1 MIRSFVFQNG
11 KLLGQDIELI
21 QLQTLLADPT
31 LMIWVD
37 LDNPAESEWKTVLED
52 IFKFHPLAIED
63 CISISQTPK
72 VDDYETYLYMVI
84 HAVDFS
90 RKTEQF
96 STTELDFFLG
106 KNFVVTYHREPLH
119 SITSTMDRCKKN
131 PAQVARASDRLAHT
145 ILDAL
150 VDNYTPVLNELTQ
163 DITEVEEQA
172 FTHPQPETL
181 TRVQQLRKEV
191 ANLRTIISPQSEVI
205 SRFARGEYK
214 EIRPHL
220 VPYYKDIYDHLHRI
234 AAMAENYRDALNNV
248 LLIYQSSRA
257 NETNAVIKVLT
268 FFTVISTPVTIVG
281 TWYGM
286 NFHSMPEINWEHGY
300 VYVVCLTLCTT
311 LLTIWYFKYKK
322 WF

>member
-1 MIRSFVFQNG
+1 
-11 KLLGQDIELI
+11 LI

-31 LMIWVD
+31 ILLWVD
-37 LDNPAESEWKTVLED
+37 LDNSTEQEWKTVFED

-63 CISISQTPK
+63 CIAISQAPK
-72 VDDYETYLYMVI
+72 VDDYETYLFMVI

-106 KNFVVTYHREPLH
+106 RNFLVTYHREPLR
-119 SITSTMDRCKKN
+119 SIQATMDRCKKS
-131 PAQVARASDRLAHT
+131 AVQVARASDRLAHT

-150 VDNYTPVLNELTQ
+150 VDNYTPVLSELTQ
-163 DITEVEEQA
+163 DIADVEGEA
-172 FTHPQPETL
+172 FEHPQPGTL

-191 ANLRTIISPQSEVI
+191 ANLRTIISPQSEVVG
-205 SRFARGEYK
+205 RFARGEYK
-214 EIRPHL
+214 IIRPHL
-220 VPYYKDIYDHLHRI
+220 LPYYKDLYDHLNRI
-234 AAMAENYRDALNNV
+234 ALLAENYRDALNNV
-248 LLIYQSSRA
+248 LLIYQNSRA

-268 FFTVISTPVTIVG
+268 FFTVITLPAMIIG

-286 NFHSMPEINWEHGY
+286 NFKVMPELQWEHGY
-300 VYVVCLTLCTT
+300 MFVIGLLAVTT
-311 LLTIWYFKYKK
+311 LLTLWFFRRKK

>member
-1 MIRSFVFQNG
+1 MIRSFVLQNG

-21 QLQTLLADPT
+21 QLQTLLADPSI
-31 LMIWVD
+31 LLWVD
-37 LDNPAESEWKTVLED
+37 LDNPSESEWKNVLDD

-63 CISISQTPK
+63 CITVTQTPK
-72 VDDYETYLYMVI
+72 VDDYETYLYLVI

-106 KNFVVTYHREPLH
+106 KNFLVTYHREPLR
-119 SITSTMDRCKKN
+119 SITATMERCKKN

-163 DITEVEEQA
+163 DIADVEEQA
-172 FTHPQPETL
+172 FTQPQPETL

-205 SRFARGEYK
+205 GRFARGEFK
-214 EIRPHL
+214 VIRPHL
-220 VPYYKDIYDHLHRI
+220 VPYYKDIYDHLNRI
-234 AAMAENYRDALNNV
+234 SGMAENYRDALNNV
-248 LLIYQSSRA
+248 LLIYQNSRA

-268 FFTVISTPVTIVG
+268 FFTVISTPVMIIG

-286 NFHSMPEINWEHGY
+286 NFHTMPEVNWEHGY
-300 VYVVCLTLCTT
+300 LYVIFLTFCTT